1 MTEIEFSPVDNELPL
16 RWFRR
21 LHLVPANG
29 LGIFRRAV
37 FFALLTWV
45 PIAAWSLLAGRF
57 ATAEHGRAVAPSLR
71 SPRAL
76 PVGDSAVHS
85 GRSLPRSR

>member
-29 LGIFRRAV
+29 LGIFA
-37 FFALLTWV
+37 
-45 PIAAWSLLAGRF
+45 
-57 ATAEHGRAVAPSLR
+57 APSF
-71 SPRAL
+71 
-76 PVGDSAVHS
+76 
-85 GRSLPRSR
+85 SRC